1 MIKIN
6 LSYFPRGWII
16 GNFEPSIFKSTQIE
30 VAIQEYKAGH
40 VETKHFHKIAT
51 EVTIIIMGE
60 AMFNDEHLFEG
71 EGMIIKPNESNTF
84 KAITD
89 CKTLV
94 IKVPSIPGDK
104 YLK

>member
-6 LSYFPRGWII
+6 LSDFFRGWII
-16 GNFEPSIFKSTQIE
+16 GNFEPSIFRSTEIE
-30 VAIQEYKAGH
+30 VAVQEYKAGH
-40 VETKHFHKIAT
+40 VELNHFHKIAT
-51 EVTIIIMGE
+51 EITIMVVGE
-60 AMFNDEHLFEG
+60 AMFNNEHLLEG
-71 EGMIIKPNESNTF
+71 EGMIINPGESNIF

-94 IKVPSIPGDK
+94 IKSPSAPSDK

>member
-6 LSYFPRGWII
+6 LSDFFQGWII
-16 GNFEPSIFKSTQIE
+16 GNFEPSIFRSTEIE
-30 VAIQEYKAGH
+30 VAIKQYKAGH
-40 VETKHFHKIAT
+40 VEVKHFHKIAT
-51 EVTIIIMGE
+51 EITIMIIGE

-94 IKVPSIPGDK
+94 IKTPSIPSDK